1 MANTSPNWLFLVC
14 LTTVS
19 PCAPALGTVLSLPNH
34 TVIFGASRTPEFPP
48 PFSGLCLWRSP
59 SRARA
64 EPSRVH
70 PPLGVGQSALACA
83 RGTIRMIPLWIMF
96 VGVSRAPARTAPGIQ
111 FGGVASSASSAPSL
125 QSKQQPL
132 GGRKTADPVGSTTP
146 CRATPQEYLLRAQ
159 GGL

>member
-1 MANTSPNWLFLVC
+1 
-14 LTTVS
+14 
-19 PCAPALGTVLSLPNH
+19 
-34 TVIFGASRTPEFPP
+34 
-48 PFSGLCLWRSP
+48 
-59 SRARA
+59 
-64 EPSRVH
+64 
-70 PPLGVGQSALACA
+70 
-83 RGTIRMIPLWIMF
+83 MIPLWIMF